1 MSTPQLEVRTAAVIT
16 LLKWP
21 LAVGMMLASGA
32 TADPWVAL
40 TTTGWIVPIAMAT
53 TVACHVYL
61 RVCYQYHARRA
72 AAASA
77 AGDQLAAGKLAKAG
91 KAN

>member
-1 MSTPQLEVRTAAVIT
+1 MSAPQLDVRTAAVIT

-40 TTTGWIVPIAMAT
+40 TTTGWVVPTAMAT

-72 AAASA
+72 AAAAA
-77 AGDQLAAGKLAKAG
+77 AGGRPAAGMVVKGG
-91 KAN
+91 KAE